1 MKAKKSLHRFTNTET
16 KFTQLLAVKKLT
28 YADLEILSDAEK
40 KQFKQHLNK
49 IAEGLSGIEYDNF
62 FDKIELIVSEERR
75 NLRWENNHAKITYAI
90 SEFLIKHGITPS
102 VFEIA
107 EKTGLSRTTTHKHLK
122 EYASSPL
129 YQNHI
134 EQFKFLSTRLLT
146 TVYELAL
153 NGDMGAAKLYFNII
167 GNLQPTPSNT
177 LIQNQNNYI
186 QINGTVLSQESIKSL
201 NPEQLNSIEC
211 ILKTAML
218 K

>member
-1 MKAKKSLHRFTNTET
+1 MKAKKSLQKFTNTEQ

-28 YADLEILSDAEK
+28 YADLEILSDAER

-49 IAEGLSGIEYDNF
+49 MAEGLNGIEYDNL
-62 FDKIELIVSEERR
+62 FDKIELIVDAETR
-75 NLRWENNHAKITYAI
+75 NARWEFNHAKITYAI
-90 SEFLIKHGITPS
+90 SEFLINHGRTPS

-107 EKTGLSRTTTHKHLK
+107 DKTGLSRTTTHKHLK

-153 NGDMGAAKLYFNII
+153 KGDMGAAKLYFNII
-167 GNLQPTPSNT
+167 GNLQPNPTNT
-177 LIQNQNNYI
+177 LIQNQNNFI

-201 NPEQLNSIEC
+201 NPEQLNSC
-211 ILKTAML
+211 IGN
-218 K
+218 

>member
-1 MKAKKSLHRFTNTET
+1 MKAKKSLQKFTDTET

-49 IAEGLSGIEYDNF
+49 IAEGLSGIEFDIF
-62 FDKIELIVSEERR
+62 FDKIELIISEERR

>member
-1 MKAKKSLHRFTNTET
+1 MKAKKSLQKFTDTET

-40 KQFKQHLNK
+40 KQFKHHLNK